1 MMVAI
6 VFLSFFM
13 LSAAFM
19 MLSYRYI
26 IAEKRDAME
35 RNADY
40 IASFT
45 SEYIQQSGSLDV
57 YFRSYVATLASVS
70 DSNVLLSDVD
80 GDIIY
85 ASGGSSSDLSNYTDS
100 RIPQRVLQ
108 QVLSSGSYNGLTNLD
123 GIYSEKRYL
132 AAYPFG
138 IIFGGATIPQGLVLV
153 SSDTSSVSEMWRAT
167 ATIFFFTAVTV
178 LLIAV
183 IASSITSSHQ
193 VRPLN
198 EMAEAARKFGQGEF
212 DVRVTGYENR
222 CDEVGTL
229 AEAFNSMAASLSKVE
244 TQRSE
249 FIANVSHELKT
260 PMTTISGFIDGILD
274 GTITGD
280 RQKEYLEIVSAEVK
294 RLSRLVTSMLN
305 LSKLEAGE
313 IEIKKQTV
321 NVPRTI
327 LSVAIQLEN
336 QISAK
341 DIAMEG
347 LDTLEPLAVTAD
359 QDLMYQVVFNLVDN
373 AIKYTP
379 AGGRVIV
386 KTRNDPDGTGS
397 FTITNTGV
405 GIPEKD
411 LPYVFDRFYKVDK
424 SRGADN
430 KGTGLGLFLV
440 KTILAMLD
448 GSITVKSKEGE
459 YCEFTVSMKSVP
471 LPDNNTYTEE

>member
-1 MMVAI
+1 MKKSFFKRFFTTYTSVICIAIVVLGCIIYTFTGSYWLQAKRSALSAEATAIAQQAGVLGGNLRYIGQITEIVTSATESRVLVIVEDGTVAI
-6 VFLSFFM
+6 SDPLTVNDGVTAISDDIARVALTGEYSAIGDLGGALKERSIIVSAPITVGGETSGAVFSFIPYAGLGIFLSNILNIFV
-13 LSAAFM
+13 LSAVCVLAIILLVTYLLAVNMVRPLRDMADAARRMSRGDFSKYIRVDREDEIGQLAVAFNNM
-19 MLSYRYI
+19 
-26 IAEKRDAME
+26 
-35 RNADY
+35 
-40 IASFT
+40 T
-45 SEYIQQSGSLDV
+45 HSL
-57 YFRSYVATLASVS
+57 
-70 DSNVLLSDVD
+70 
-80 GDIIY
+80 
-85 ASGGSSSDLSNYTDS
+85 
-100 RIPQRVLQ
+100 
-108 QVLSSGSYNGLTNLD
+108 
-123 GIYSEKRYL
+123 
-132 AAYPFG
+132 
-138 IIFGGATIPQGLVLV
+138 
-153 SSDTSSVSEMWRAT
+153 SVSEQQHRG
-167 ATIFFFTAVTV
+167 FV
-178 LLIAV
+178 
-183 IASSITSSHQ
+183 
-193 VRPLN
+193 
-198 EMAEAARKFGQGEF
+198 
-212 DVRVTGYENR
+212 
-222 CDEVGTL
+222 
-229 AEAFNSMAASLSKVE
+229 
-244 TQRSE
+244 
-249 FIANVSHELKT
+249 ANVSHELKT

-347 LDTLEPLAVTAD
+347 LDSLEPLAVTAD

-379 AGGRVIV
+379 AGGRIIV

>member
-260 PMTTISGFIDGILD
+260 PMTTISGYVDGILD
-274 GTITGD
+274 GTIPED
-280 RQKEYLEIVSAEVK
+280 KREHYLHIVSDETK
-294 RLSRLVTSMLN
+294 RLSRLVRSMLDI
-305 LSKLEAGE
+305 S
-313 IEIKKQTV
+313 
-321 NVPRTI
+321 
-327 LSVAIQLEN
+327 QL
-336 QISAK
+336 QK
-341 DIAMEG
+341 EG
-347 LDTLEPLAVTAD
+347 
-359 QDLMYQVVFNLVDN
+359 
-373 AIKYTP
+373 
-379 AGGRVIV
+379 
-386 KTRNDPDGTGS
+386 
-397 FTITNTGV
+397 
-405 GIPEKD
+405 GIPEEKKMHFD
-411 LPYVFDRFYKVDK
+411 LEECAGQVLITFEKKINDKHLNVNVDMPEHPVYTMANPDYITQVIYNLIDNAVKFCPDGGNLGLRIKEGGSKAYVSVSNDGETIPPDELPLVFDRFHKLDK
-424 SRGADN
+424 SRSQNRDGW
-430 KGTGLGLFLV
+430 GLGLYIV
-440 KTILAMLD
+440 KTIVCSHGEDISVSSKD
-448 GSITVKSKEGE
+448 GKT
-459 YCEFTVSMKSVP
+459 EFTFTMP
-471 LPDNNTYTEE
+471 LVN